1 MKFRLSSLVA
11 ALGLL
16 GCLSASAG
24 VTVNRAPKLD
34 ANQQVYID
42 MAVSAAKTSVAEGD
56 MPTGAV
62 VILGGAWRGTGTAMD
77 GRGAEAT
84 AIAKARTK
92 TLGNATLYT
101 MIQPTS
107 AACAEIAKSG
117 IQQVY
122 FVIDADQAI
131 KAGIHKASD
140 FTPAADV
147 NLTLTQLPYPA
158 AQKVVSDWQ
167 KGK

>member
-1 MKFRLSSLVA
+1 MNSRLTSIVA
-11 ALGLL
+11 GLL
-16 GCLSASAG
+16 LTAGLTASAA
-24 VTVNRAPKLD
+24 VTVNRAAKLD
-34 ANQQVYID
+34 DGQQVYID

-56 MPTGAV
+56 LPTGAV

-101 MIQPTS
+101 MIQPTA
-107 AACAEIAKSG
+107 AACTEIAKAG

-122 FVIDADQAI
+122 FVIDADQAV
-131 KAGIHKASD
+131 KAGIQKASD
-140 FTPAADV
+140 YSAYPDV
-147 NLTLTQLPYPA
+147 NLTLTQVPYPA
-158 AQKVVSDWQ
+158 AQKVINDWR
-167 KGK
+167 K